1 MATNEQLEGKPHWV
15 FKKHTNDIKK
25 FIDCA
30 IYLKDNNAAVSQESK
45 SNMLHFLQD
54 SNLYK
59 SRLKSGD
66 EVLDAMNHRIDGLNY
81 YMFGYSSKLNGKKKF
96 IFSPLG
102 NLFLKHLGDKKKLE
116 MIFATMLFA
125 IQFPHPASRPSLNFS
140 LYPFRLIFQLL
151 LDSRLAGKLYNYELI
166 SFLIYVDKLNQD
178 VYEELVAKI
187 LESRKLTSTEK
198 LSNLKRNEHQIVKS
212 VYEWQ
217 YYNAKLISSLGVITT
232 VTGDESVK
240 LYHPTKEGSKS
251 APTPR
256 KISDDYFSLT
266 ETVTPYVKKML
277 SNYSVFETPIA
288 LNNRHK
294 KSDDV
299 IKAIYSFYPSELLSE
314 IGEEQDATQVKLL
327 KLPRLIEEYST
338 NPDNKTADK
347 FEDILEEAFNMFIN
361 VDATKLSG
369 PGRTD
374 IECLYITENEKF
386 AVEAKSTANKL
397 NAINSGRLYHH
408 RQLIGAKYTVV
419 VTPHYVPSVKFDI
432 SGQDIVIIKANT
444 LSEYL
449 YNNIVSDNR
458 SMDYGAIHEIVEGNL
473 GTDISSAVSDLTL
486 THFG

>member
-240 LYHPTKEGSKS
+240 LYHPTK
-251 APTPR
+251 
-256 KISDDYFSLT
+256 
-266 ETVTPYVKKML
+266 
-277 SNYSVFETPIA
+277 
-288 LNNRHK
+288 
-294 KSDDV
+294 
-299 IKAIYSFYPSELLSE
+299 
-314 IGEEQDATQVKLL
+314 
-327 KLPRLIEEYST
+327 
-338 NPDNKTADK
+338 
-347 FEDILEEAFNMFIN
+347 
-361 VDATKLSG
+361 
-369 PGRTD
+369 
-374 IECLYITENEKF
+374 
-386 AVEAKSTANKL
+386 
-397 NAINSGRLYHH
+397 
-408 RQLIGAKYTVV
+408 
-419 VTPHYVPSVKFDI
+419 
-432 SGQDIVIIKANT
+432 
-444 LSEYL
+444 
-449 YNNIVSDNR
+449 
-458 SMDYGAIHEIVEGNL
+458 
-473 GTDISSAVSDLTL
+473 
-486 THFG
+486 